1 MAAIDRISQWLGN
14 LAAVLLLLTGIFL
27 SWEVLGRY
35 VFNAPTKWASELSEL
50 FLLWGVF
57 LGLART
63 GSTAHHSSG
72 EIFLAAALGLRA
84 PRGESPTGTPVTGR
98 DLDPYFEAVVDA
110 SEEAVLASLL
120 AAHDV
125 TGVEGRTI
133 AALPVD
139 RVRRLLEGRTP

>member
-1 MAAIDRISQWLGN
+1 VLPPPAGSCLGIVVTDAPLDHSACVR
-14 LAAVLLLLTGIFL
+14 LATRVG
-27 SWEVLGRY
+27 
-35 VFNAPTKWASELSEL
+35 
-50 FLLWGVF
+50 

-72 EIFLAAALGLRA
+72 ELFVAAALGLRA
-84 PRGESPTGTPVTGR
+84 PRGEAPRGTPLTGR

-125 TGVEGRTI
+125 TGVEGRTV

-139 RVRRLLEGRTP
+139 RVRRLLEGRP